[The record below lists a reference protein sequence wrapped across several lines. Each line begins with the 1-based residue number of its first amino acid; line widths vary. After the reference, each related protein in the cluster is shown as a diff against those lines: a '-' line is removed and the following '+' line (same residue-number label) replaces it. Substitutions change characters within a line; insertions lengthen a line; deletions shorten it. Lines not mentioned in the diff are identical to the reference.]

1 MPFSDETLI
10 ETLIVRDFSL
20 QIHLTVSTGKVNRSA
35 WIVLIGSEDDVR
47 MIGGQAT
54 RSRDACFDYLQV
66 SIQKRIYDH

>member
-54 RSRDACFDYLQV
+54 RSRDGYFDYLQV
-66 SIQKRIYDH
+66 SI

>member
-35 WIVLIGSEDDVR
+35 WIVLIGSKDDVR

-54 RSRDACFDYLQV
+54 RSRDTL
-66 SIQKRIYDH
+66 IIYR

>member
-35 WIVLIGSEDDVR
+35 WIVLIGSEDDDR
-47 MIGGQAT
+47 
-54 RSRDACFDYLQV
+54 RSSHKIQRCFDYLQV

>member
-20 QIHLTVSTGKVNRSA
+20 QIHLTVSTAKVNRSA

-54 RSRDACFDYLQV
+54 RSRDAL
-66 SIQKRIYDH
+66 IIYR